1 MGPDI
6 HNSERDK
13 TIVVLWG
20 ERIDATHKYNV
31 KDIEFPTAS
40 ENHTIIAS
48 EIAFEHSFPYSI
60 TKPILTEPHQQTKI
74 WKLEWTTK
82 SPIEST
88 IRYCYY

>member
-20 ERIDATHKYNV
+20 ERIDATHKYKV

-48 EIAFEHSFPYSI
+48 EIAFEHSFP
-60 TKPILTEPHQQTKI
+60 
-74 WKLEWTTK
+74 
-82 SPIEST
+82 
-88 IRYCYY
+88 